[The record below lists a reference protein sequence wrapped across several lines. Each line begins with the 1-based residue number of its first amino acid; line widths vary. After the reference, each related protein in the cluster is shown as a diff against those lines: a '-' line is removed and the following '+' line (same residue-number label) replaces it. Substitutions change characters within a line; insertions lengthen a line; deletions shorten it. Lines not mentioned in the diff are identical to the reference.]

1 MILFFF
7 FTGIADVQWI
17 GIHKKRYTIMSKYSI
32 SSSFL
37 LLLLL
42 LFWGAGGGRDG
53 EGQSTITMFQFLSQ
67 QEEQFLSQMFGL
79 IKWFVDVIVSIPSL
93 LGSLLE
99 SG

>member
-17 GIHKKRYTIMSKYSI
+17 GIHKKRYTIMSKYSS

-42 LFWGAGGGRDG
+42 LFFLGAGGGG
-53 EGQSTITMFQFLSQ
+53 ETEKVKVQSLS
-67 QEEQFLSQMFGL
+67 FNF
-79 IKWFVDVIVSIPSL
+79 
-93 LGSLLE
+93 
-99 SG
+99 